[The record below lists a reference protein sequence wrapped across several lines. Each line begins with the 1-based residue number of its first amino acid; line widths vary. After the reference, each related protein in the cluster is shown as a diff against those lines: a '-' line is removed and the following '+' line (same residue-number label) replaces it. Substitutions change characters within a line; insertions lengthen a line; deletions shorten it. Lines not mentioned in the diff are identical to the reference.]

1 MQSGPELFS
10 PAEIDEVASPLS
22 AAVAERDRDVLSM
35 VRRSL
40 ERKDVLLAYQPVV
53 SARQTGKIVFF
64 EGLLRVLDDTGRVI
78 PARDFISAC
87 EKTETG
93 RLLDCLALEIGL
105 QALAKAPS
113 LRLAINM
120 SARSIGFSRWIKTLH
135 AGLDGQPTVA
145 ERLIIEITESST
157 IVMPDVTH
165 AFMEEMQ
172 LLGVSFA
179 LDDFGAGYTAFRY
192 LRDFDFDIIKI
203 AGEFIRGI
211 HKDPDNQVLTQAM
224 ITIARQFEM
233 FTVAESVESEQD
245 AQLLTKMGVDCMQG
259 YFFGVPTTRPSWPEF
274 PRELLQTG

>member
-1 MQSGPELFS
+1 
-10 PAEIDEVASPLS
+10 
-22 AAVAERDRDVLSM
+22 M